1 MIDKDKLI
9 YELTEYIDYVDAHV
23 DVSCKYVKYDKHFYK
38 LLGSLT
44 DITNKNRE
52 LINKV
57 IKDKWRE
64 EHQDERVS

>member
-23 DVSCKYVKYDKHFYK
+23 DVSCKYVKYDEHFYK

-44 DITNKNRE
+44 DITNKNRD
-52 LINKV
+52 LINK
-57 IKDKWRE
+57 IIRDKWRR
-64 EHQDERVS
+64 EHQDEQVS